1 MTRVAGRSRQR
12 FEERVDPKTS
22 EEYRAVFVRGPA
34 LKEDPLLNKG
44 TCFTLDERDA
54 FGLRGILPPAVSSP
68 EEQAQRSYEN
78 YLSAGD
84 DVARYLFLAALQD
97 RNETL
102 FYRLLV
108 DHLDEMVPI
117 VYTPTVGKVCERYSH
132 IYRRP
137 RGVYVS
143 TEDRG
148 RIAELLSNAERDQ
161 TKIIVV
167 TDNEAILGIGDQG
180 VGGMGI
186 AIGKLA
192 LYTAGAGIHPAYGLP
207 LTLDVGTDNA
217 ALLHDPLYLGAR
229 HARLRGDTYFSLL
242 DELVEAIEEIFPAAI
257 VQWEDFASQRA
268 FDVLRRYRRRLPS
281 FDDDVQGTG
290 AVVEA
295 GMRTALA
302 RVGRHLTDER
312 IVFFGAGASGAGCA
326 MELQRALRAEGMSDA
341 DVSRRV
347 LCLDSQGLIL
357 RDRAN
362 LAGYKLEI
370 AADPAVVAGWP
381 ASGRA
386 AFMLADVVANFKP
399 TILVGVSGQP
409 GSFTQDIVQTMLA
422 GCHRPIIFALSN
434 PTSRI
439 EATPHDLLGWTN
451 GAAIVATGSPF
462 LPVFV
467 KGVTHH
473 IGQCNNAFV
482 FPGVGLG
489 ASVVEAR
496 WLPDEVFAAAAR
508 AVHEFT
514 GAKAAP
520 GSSIYPAM
528 SQLRD
533 VSAAVARA
541 VGRAL
546 VETGAANP
554 RTTTEIEDRIAS
566 AMWEPV
572 YRPYRIG

>member
-1 MTRVAGRSRQR
+1 MTSTLTTHAAGRSRQR
-12 FEERVDPKTS
+12 FEERLDPRTN

-68 EEQAQRSYEN
+68 DEQAQRAYEN
-78 YLSAGD
+78 YVNAGD

-148 RIAELLSNAERDQ
+148 RIAELLMNAERDQ

-207 LTLDVGTDNA
+207 LTLDVGTDNR
-217 ALLHDPLYLGAR
+217 ALLHDPLYLGER
-229 HARLRGDTYFSLL
+229 HARLRGDAYFSLL
-242 DELVEAIEEIFPAAI
+242 DELVAAIADVFPGAI
-257 VQWEDFASQRA
+257 VQWEDFASHRA
-268 FDVLRRYRRRLPS
+268 FDVLQRYRRRLPS

-295 GMRTALA
+295 GVRTALA
-302 RVGRHLTDER
+302 RVGRRLIDER
-312 IVFFGAGASGAGCA
+312 IVFFGAGASSA
-326 MELQRALRAEGMSDA
+326 S
-341 DVSRRV
+341 
-347 LCLDSQGLIL
+347 IL
-357 RDRAN
+357 
-362 LAGYKLEI
+362 K
-370 AADPAVVAGWP
+370 V
-381 ASGRA
+381 
-386 AFMLADVVANFKP
+386 
-399 TILVGVSGQP
+399 
-409 GSFTQDIVQTMLA
+409 
-422 GCHRPIIFALSN
+422 
-434 PTSRI
+434 
-439 EATPHDLLGWTN
+439 
-451 GAAIVATGSPF
+451 
-462 LPVFV
+462 
-467 KGVTHH
+467 
-473 IGQCNNAFV
+473 
-482 FPGVGLG
+482 
-489 ASVVEAR
+489 
-496 WLPDEVFAAAAR
+496 
-508 AVHEFT
+508 
-514 GAKAAP
+514 
-520 GSSIYPAM
+520 
-528 SQLRD
+528 
-533 VSAAVARA
+533 
-541 VGRAL
+541 
-546 VETGAANP
+546 
-554 RTTTEIEDRIAS
+554 
-566 AMWEPV
+566 
-572 YRPYRIG
+572 